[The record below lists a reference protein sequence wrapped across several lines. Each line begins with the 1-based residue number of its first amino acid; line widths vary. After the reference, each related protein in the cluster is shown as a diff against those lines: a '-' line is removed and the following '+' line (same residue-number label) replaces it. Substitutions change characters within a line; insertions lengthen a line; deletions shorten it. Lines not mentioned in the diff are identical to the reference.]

1 MMQPSARKR
10 ARIDCIIH
18 CSDSDALVS
27 PQDLDSWNT
36 LLRAAEIRQHDPVL
50 EAAKGLEE
58 GGIPHIHYHRKC
70 RSLFTMK
77 KSLDSILAKGV
88 KIESASVDP
97 RRRASRDAPST
108 SRVYAKVCLF
118 CEKSS
123 KYMKAAKTREPL
135 IQCVELRADEK
146 IRRAATRKLNQRILG
161 LLSRDLVAAEG
172 HYHKS
177 CYKFFTKDD
186 SPAAARSGAGENQEE
201 SEGARYEEAEIEALE
216 ELFLYIR
223 TELFPN
229 PEVLPMINLTSRL
242 ERSMMSRG
250 IIQLKPA
257 TKKHVRRKI
266 ETEFGESLRFVPDEK
281 ESF

>member
-18 CSDSDALVS
+18 CSDDDSDALVS

-177 CYKFFTKDD
+177 CYKLFTKDD

-242 ERSMMSRG
+242 ERSMSPVV
-250 IIQLKPA
+250 L
-257 TKKHVRRKI
+257 
-266 ETEFGESLRFVPDEK
+266 SN
-281 ESF
+281 